1 MHRDVALI
9 LCNPDVID
17 LVAYLLARRNMTYVG
32 LNVGRRELDAR
43 TRFSVHRPAC
53 VVMDLIPDYRSS
65 GQYALKLMKLHP
77 EAKFI
82 FTAADPQ
89 LALTRLPWLKG
100 YATFQKPF
108 DPILLA
114 DLITSMSHRR
124 AKGPAAVRLGA
135 ARERQT
141 NLMRTAYERV
151 VLLCRSQ
158 AVS

>member
-32 LNVGRRELDAR
+32 LDPWAGVGSMQKLILL
-43 TRFSVHRPAC
+43 HRPAC

-65 GQYALKLMKLHP
+65 GQYALRLMKLYP
-77 EAKFI
+77 ESKFM

-89 LALTRLPWLKG
+89 LALARLPWLNG

-108 DPILLA
+108 DPILMA
-114 DLITSMSHRR
+114 DLITSMSHKR
-124 AKGPAAVRLGA
+124 ALAAAARFGA
-135 ARERQT
+135 DRERQT
-141 NLMRTAYERV
+141 NLMRTAY
-151 VLLCRSQ
+151 
-158 AVS
+158 

>member
-32 LNVGRRELDAR
+32 LDPWAGIDSMQRLILRQ
-43 TRFSVHRPAC
+43 RPAC
-53 VVMDLIPDYRSS
+53 VVLDLIPDYRSS
-65 GQYALKLMKLHP
+65 GQYALRLMKLYP
-77 EAKFI
+77 ESKFI

-89 LALTRLPWLKG
+89 VALARLPWLKG

-114 DLITSMSHRR
+114 DLITSMSHKR
-124 AKGPAAVRLGA
+124 ALAAA
-135 ARERQT
+135 ARFAADRERQT
-141 NLMRTAYERV
+141 NLMRTAY
-151 VLLCRSQ
+151 
-158 AVS
+158 

>member
-17 LVAYLLARRNMTYVG
+17 LVGYLLARRNMTYVG
-32 LNVGRRELDAR
+32 LDPWAGVSSMQGLV
-43 TRFSVHRPAC
+43 SMHRPAC

-77 EAKFI
+77 ESKFI

-89 LALTRLPWLKG
+89 LALARLPWLKG

-108 DPILLA
+108 DPILLT
-114 DLITSMSHRR
+114 DLIASMSHRR
-124 AKGPAAVRLGA
+124 AKAAAARLGA
-135 ARERQT
+135 DRELQT
-141 NLMRTAYERV
+141 NLMRTAY
-151 VLLCRSQ
+151 
-158 AVS
+158 